1 MTEHTTLM
9 PRPDARRDTSPAE
22 PRIRF
27 TVARRERLRKRLA
40 RRIAGWAGLLL
51 LGYWLVAFTL
61 THLPMKGGGGPL
73 FGIPHADKLVHLAI
87 YAGLSGLLSVWFG
100 VRHRIGGAV
109 AVAAVVLLALAAYAA
124 FDELSQIPVGRDADF
139 VDWLADVTGIGLGL
153 CGFFVLRGWVR
164 R

>member
-1 MTEHTTLM
+1 
-9 PRPDARRDTSPAE
+9 
-22 PRIRF
+22 
-27 TVARRERLRKRLA
+27 
-40 RRIAGWAGLLL
+40 
-51 LGYWLVAFTL
+51 
-61 THLPMKGGGGPL
+61 MKGGGGPL